1 MKKLI
6 VLITAIFTA
15 IPIFSQYSMGT
26 LKVGLEIG
34 NSPYVALLTAPTQ
47 TSATQQLNVTGA
59 NWVSGS
65 GNNLVNMIGME
76 FKYFIADGI
85 AAKFI
90 GGGQYSMTP
99 GQNEIPGTDYTGTF
113 NPLADLPKFN
123 EVAEQKYYQYLFQV
137 GADYYL
143 TKGSVAIYGGGELGY
158 RYGGSS
164 RTSVTE
170 TSAGASASQVYGY
183 HFALNFGAEYGT
195 QEGLFAGVEIRP
207 LSLAYSVSSIE
218 PIVGAN
224 QSGDN
229 LTWGF
234 FVFPTLRFGV
244 NF

>member
-6 VLITAIFTA
+6 IFITAIFTA
-15 IPIFSQYSMGT
+15 IPMFSQYSAGT
-26 LKVGLEIG
+26 LKVGLEMG
-34 NSPYVALLTAPTQ
+34 NSPYVGLLSAPTQ
-47 TSATQQLNVTGA
+47 TSSAQNLYPTQA
-59 NWVSGS
+59 NWISGS
-65 GNNLVNMIGME
+65 SNDLVNMIGME
-76 FKYFIADGI
+76 CKYFVVDGI

-113 NPLADLPKFN
+113 NPMSDLPKFN
-123 EVAEQKYYQYLFQV
+123 EVAEQKYYQYLLQA

-143 TKGSVAIYGGGELGY
+143 TKGNVAIYGGGELGY

-164 RTSVTE
+164 KTSVTE
-170 TSAGASASQVYGY
+170 TSAGASSSQVYGY
-183 HFALNFGAEYGT
+183 HFSLNFGAEYGT
-195 QEGLFAGVEIRP
+195 QEGLFAGVEIKP
-207 LSLAYSVSSIE
+207 ISLAYTVSSIQ
-218 PIVGAN
+218 PIPGVT